1 MNHRNTLNTRLLPLS
16 ILISSLVSGGAMAVT
31 AVPIGDFQRMANGGN
46 FQFSSGSPAAN
57 SKLKSNTM
65 LESMFPIDMNI
76 TPEMLAELQQQYNE
90 QKKVSDEEIA
100 NLTKEVD
107 ATLDPAE
114 KALKQTELDK
124 FKKNAQNKN
133 ELFEATIAYA
143 KDKTQTNLD
152 NLSEKLK
159 NKITNDIN
167 LLPISGQFT
176 AKEIESLIEATL
188 NNDDSKLSSEITN
201 KIESIKQQQQA
212 ELSALDKFQDF
223 VTQNVLTP
231 EQAEKLQQN
240 VKDKYQKINAEAIA
254 KLAKEQAQ
262 AADDEAKKIKTE
274 SETELNELT
283 KKETEAKNAK
293 DKAASESTKLKDDAD
308 TEIKKVNSSWDNNT
322 LDIEAKLNDEITNG
336 KLGKKTEA
344 KAALKAIEEA
354 KEAAKLVTTA
364 TDAHS
369 AAKKATKAQQ
379 DVVDQAEADQQTT
392 STALKAKNQEF
403 KDATTAVAQLN
414 QLANAT
420 ADAPAFEQTIASG
433 EKQTVDTDAVAVDTN
448 VAGGQQDVTEKGTII
463 NSVITDG
470 GNVNLAVGALA
481 HGTVITKGI
490 LNNNGGTDIDTAVGA
505 EGKLVLQGEKV
516 LGTLGT
522 DDVINIAK
530 SFNAQIVE
538 DGKAT
543 VGEYAEIHNL
553 RSGKGIVELQ
563 DGAKAFNTLID
574 GGTFTIAQGAVA
586 DNTTLLDVELNLVE
600 GATADNT
607 HVGKDAHFTLEG
619 QAKTTGTH
627 VENGGK
633 FTLENGSEAE
643 LTNIIEG
650 TMTVND
656 GAIVKETT
664 LANEH
669 AELILKSGAKA
680 KNTKVHDKAIFTIDK
695 GGEALNTELRFADLE
710 LVADAQADG
719 TKLYEGSKFT
729 LQDGAETKD
738 TYIGSDS
745 IFTVNA
751 NAKAINTT
759 LASDSSTFVLQGSAD
774 NTIIDGGVFDV
785 QDGAKA
791 TNTTLN
797 EGDFKLAKNA
807 AADNTTMNGG
817 TFTLANEATATGT
830 IINGGVFD
838 VLAGAVAKDTQV
850 KKGKFNLMARAQAHK
865 LVVENGDAFIAGE
878 LSGDTVLNGGKTT
891 LTKTAVVNGKI
902 DATKNSFI
910 AVHDGANTQD
920 VDLNLAGNMVLV
932 SPAQA
937 ASNFARSAR
946 AVSHPQSA
954 QFAFKDVKLN
964 GGNIDMSQSNTQLN
978 MKSLAGKGSFNLGS
992 TLNNQANAPIN
1003 VLGNADGDFDIQI
1016 DSTGVAPNNLN
1027 IMNVKG
1033 KNRTNLRLANGPV
1046 DLGNYQYNLVSDGQG
1061 GFKLVADKN
1070 TLTRSAAGALAVANT
1085 TPVIFDAELSSI
1097 HNRLDA
1103 QRSAG
1108 NESGVWANYLNN
1120 NYQVKGAAANFDQ
1133 KLNGVTLGGDKA
1145 IDLGDATLSLGGFAS
1160 HSSSSIKSDYQSSG
1174 SVESNSLGAYAQY
1187 LANSGYYFNTVLK
1200 TNQFKQNLSV
1210 TSKDNNASGATNFS
1224 GLGLAVKAGKHINVD
1239 AMYVSP
1245 YVGLSNF
1252 TSGKA
1257 KQQLSNGMVIENQ
1270 GSSTTTGTLGVN
1282 TGYRFVLNNGVSIA
1296 PYGALSYAHDLSAR
1310 NDVMINKE
1318 KFDNSQKGS
1327 RTNAGVG
1334 INVNLTRNLSV
1345 NSEVMLSKGKK
1356 VETPMTINLGV
1367 AYTF

>member
-31 AVPIGDFQRMANGGN
+31 AVPTGDFQRIANGGN
-46 FQFSSGSPAAN
+46 FQFTSGSPAAN

-65 LESMFPIDMNI
+65 LESMFPVDMNI
-76 TPEMLAELQQQYNE
+76 TPEMLAELQQQLNK
-90 QKKVSDEEIA
+90 QKEVSDEEIA

-107 ATLDPAE
+107 ATQDPAE
-114 KALKQTELDK
+114 KAVKQTELDK
-124 FKKNAQNKN
+124 FKKNAQNEN

-143 KDKTQTNLD
+143 KDKTQPNFD
-152 NLSEKLK
+152 KLSEKLK

-231 EQAEKLQQN
+231 EQAEKLQQK
-240 VKDKYQKINAEAIA
+240 VKEKYQKINAVAVA

-262 AADDEAKKIKTE
+262 AEDDEAKKIKTE
-274 SETELNELT
+274 SETELKQL
-283 KKETEAKNAK
+283 KIKETEAKSAK
-293 DKAASESTKLKDDAD
+293 DDADNALNDLAGKDDAAIKAVDKNWAATDSDIETKLKD
-308 TEIKKVNSSWDNNT
+308 EIANN
-322 LDIEAKLNDEITNG
+322 
-336 KLGKKTEA
+336 KLGKETEA

-354 KEAAKLVTTA
+354 KEAAKLVA
-364 TDAHS
+364 EAADALL
-369 AAKKATKAQQ
+369 AAEQAAQAQQ
-379 DVVDQAEADQQTT
+379 KIFEQAEAAQQPTD
-392 STALKAKNQEF
+392 TALQDRTKEF
-403 KDATTAVAQLN
+403 NDATAAVAQLN
-414 QLANAT
+414 TLANAT
-420 ADAPAFEQTIASG
+420 ADTPAFEQTIAPG

-448 VAGGQQDVTEKGTII
+448 VAGGEQNVAEKGTII
-463 NSVITDG
+463 NSVITDD

-481 HGTVITKGI
+481 HGTVITKGT

-516 LGTLGT
+516 SGTTGT

-530 SFNAQIVE
+530 SFNAQVAE

-543 VGEYAEIHNL
+543 VGKYAEIHNL
-553 RSGKGIVELQ
+553 RSDKGIVELQ
-563 DGAKAFNTLID
+563 DGAKAFNTWID

-586 DNTTLLDVELNLVE
+586 DNTTLLDVKLNLVE

-607 HVGKDAHFTLEG
+607 HVGKDAHFTLED

-633 FTLENGSEAE
+633 FTLDNGSEAE
-643 LTNIIEG
+643 LTNITEG

-656 GAIVKETT
+656 GAIAKDTT
-664 LANEH
+664 LVSEY
-669 AELILKSGAKA
+669 AEFILESGAKA
-680 KNTKVHDKAIFTIDK
+680 ENTKVHDRAIFTINK

-710 LVADAQADG
+710 LVADAKADG

-729 LQDGAETKD
+729 LQDGAETQD

-807 AADNTTMNGG
+807 TADNTTMNGG
-817 TFTLANEATATGT
+817 TFTLANKAIATGT

-838 VLAGAVAKDTQV
+838 VLAGAVANNTKV

-878 LSGDTVLNGGKTT
+878 LNGDTVLNGGKTT

-946 AVSHPQSA
+946 AFSHPQSA

-1003 VLGNADGDFDIQI
+1003 ILGNADGDFDIQI

-1046 DLGNYQYNLVSDGQG
+1046 DLGNYQHNLVSDGQG

-1160 HSSSSIKSDYQSSG
+1160 HSSSNIKSDYQSSG

>member
-16 ILISSLVSGGAMAVT
+16 ILISSLVSGGAMAAT
-31 AVPIGDFQRMANGGN
+31 AVPTGDFQRVANGGS
-46 FQFSSGSPAAN
+46 FLITTDALTTN
-57 SKLKSNTM
+57 SKSKPDSM
-65 LESMFPIDMNI
+65 LESMFPADMKI
-76 TPEMLAELQQQYNE
+76 TQEMLTQVQQQLDE
-90 QKKVSDEEIA
+90 QKKTSDEEIA

-107 ATLDPAE
+107 ATQDPAE
-114 KALKQTELDK
+114 KALKETELAK
-124 FKKNAQNKN
+124 FKQIAQNEN

-143 KDKTQTNLD
+143 KDQTQVNLD
-152 NLSEKLK
+152 KLSEKLK
-159 NKITNDIN
+159 DKITNDIN
-167 LLPISGQFT
+167 SLPISGQFT
-176 AKEIESLIEATL
+176 AEEIESLVDATL
-188 NNDDSKLSSEITN
+188 ANDDSTLSSEITN

-212 ELSALDKFQDF
+212 ELSVLDKFQDF
-223 VTQNVLTP
+223 VTQNVLSP

-254 KLAKEQAQ
+254 KLANEQAQ
-262 AADDEAKKIKTE
+262 AADDEAKKTKLA
-274 SETELNELT
+274 SETELGELT
-283 KKETEAKNAK
+283 QKETEAK
-293 DKAASESTKLKDDAD
+293 KAKDDANNALTALAGKDD
-308 TEIKKVNSSWDNNT
+308 TAIKNVDGNWAATDS
-322 LDIEAKLNDEITNG
+322 DIETKLNDALNDP
-336 KLGKKTEA
+336 LKKNDAE
-344 KAALKAIEEA
+344 AALQAIKEA
-354 KEAAKLVTTA
+354 KEAAELVTKT
-364 TDAHS
+364 TDAHQ
-369 AAKKATKAQQ
+369 AAEQATQAQQ
-379 DVVDQAEADQQTT
+379 KVFDQAETDQKITDA
-392 STALKAKNQEF
+392 ALQDRTKEF
-403 KDATTAVAQLN
+403 KDATDAVDKLN
-414 QLANAT
+414 TLANAT
-420 ADAPAFEQTIASG
+420 ADTPAFEQTIASG
-433 EKQTVDTDAVAVDTN
+433 EKQTVDTDAVAVDTK
-448 VAGGQQDVTEKGTII
+448 VAGGEQNVAEKGTII
-463 NSVITDG
+463 NSVITDD

-481 HGTVITKGI
+481 HGTVITKGT

-505 EGKLVLQGEKV
+505 EGKLVLQGKRV
-516 LGTLGT
+516 VSSAPGT
-522 DDVINIAK
+522 DDIINIAK
-530 SFNAQIVE
+530 SVNAQVAE
-538 DGKAT
+538 GGKAT

-574 GGTFTIAQGAVA
+574 GGTFTIAKGAVA

-607 HVGKDAHFTLEG
+607 HVGKDAHFTLED

-633 FTLENGSEAE
+633 FTLDNGSEAE
-643 LTNIIEG
+643 LTNITEG

-680 KNTKVHDKAIFTIDK
+680 ENTKVYDRAIFTINK

-710 LVADAQADG
+710 LVADAKADG

-751 NAKAINTT
+751 NAKATNTT

-807 AADNTTMNGG
+807 TADNTTMNGG
-817 TFTLANEATATGT
+817 TFTLANKATATGT

-878 LSGDTVLNGGKTT
+878 LNGDTVLNGGKTT

-1356 VETPMTINLGV
+1356 VETPITINLGV

>member
-124 FKKNAQNKN
+124 FKKIAQNEN

-143 KDKTQTNLD
+143 NDKNQTNLD

-201 KIESIKQQQQA
+201 KIDSIKQQQQA

-254 KLAKEQAQ
+254 KLANEQAQ

-274 SETELNELT
+274 SETELNEL
-283 KKETEAKNAK
+283 KQKEAKAESAK
-293 DKAASESTKLKDDAD
+293 NEANKNSTKLKDDAD
-308 TEIKKVNSSWDNNT
+308 TEIKKVDGSWDNNT
-322 LDIEAKLNDEITNG
+322 LDIEAKLNDEITNN
-336 KLGKKTEA
+336 KLGKEAEA

-354 KEAAKLVTTA
+354 KEAAKLLATA

-369 AAKKATKAQQ
+369 AAKKAAQAQQ

-392 STALKAKNQEF
+392 NTALKAKNQAF
-403 KDATTAVAQLN
+403 KDATAAVDKLN
-414 QLANAT
+414 TLANAT
-420 ADAPAFEQTIASG
+420 ADTPAFEQTIALG
-433 EKQTVDTDAVAVDTN
+433 EKQTVDTDAVAVDTK

-481 HGTVITKGI
+481 HGTVITKGT

-516 LGTLGT
+516 SGTTGT

-530 SFNAQIVE
+530 SFDAQVAE
-538 DGKAT
+538 GGKAT

-586 DNTTLLDVELNLVE
+586 DNTTLLDVKLNLVE

-607 HVGKDAHFTLEG
+607 HVGKDAHFTLED

-633 FTLENGSEAE
+633 FTLDNGSEAE
-643 LTNIIEG
+643 LTNITEG

-656 GAIVKETT
+656 GAIAKDTT
-664 LANEH
+664 LVSEY

-680 KNTKVHDKAIFTIDK
+680 ENTKVHDRAIFTINK
-695 GGEALNTELRFADLE
+695 GAKALNTELHFTDLD
-710 LVADAQADG
+710 LVAGAQADG
-719 TKLYEGSKFT
+719 TKLYNGSKFT
-729 LQDGAETKD
+729 LQDGAETQD
-738 TYIGSDS
+738 TYIGSGS
-745 IFTVNA
+745 TFTVNVG
-751 NAKAINTT
+751 AKATNTT

-807 AADNTTMNGG
+807 TADNTTMNGG
-817 TFTLANEATATGT
+817 TFTLANKATATGT

-878 LSGDTVLNGGKTT
+878 LNGDTVLNGGKTT

-1003 VLGNADGDFDIQI
+1003 ILGNADGDFDIQI

-1046 DLGNYQYNLVSDGQG
+1046 DLGNYQHNLVSDGQG

>member
-16 ILISSLVSGGAMAVT
+16 ILISSLVSGGAMAAT
-31 AVPIGDFQRMANGGN
+31 AVPTGDFQRVANGGS
-46 FQFSSGSPAAN
+46 FLITTDALTTN
-57 SKLKSNTM
+57 SKSKPDSM
-65 LESMFPIDMNI
+65 LESMFPADMKI
-76 TPEMLAELQQQYNE
+76 TPEMLTQVQQQFDE
-90 QKKVSDEEIA
+90 QKKTSDEEIA
-100 NLTKEVD
+100 KLTKEVG
-107 ATLDPAE
+107 AAQDPAD
-114 KALKQTELDK
+114 KALKETELAK
-124 FKKNAQNKN
+124 FEKIAQSEN

-143 KDKTQTNLD
+143 KDKTQGNLD
-152 NLSEKLK
+152 KLSEKLK

-167 LLPISGQFT
+167 SLPISGQFT
-176 AKEIESLIEATL
+176 AKEIESLVEATL
-188 NNDDSKLSSEITN
+188 ANDASTLSPEITQ
-201 KIESIKQQQQA
+201 KVESIKQQQQA
-212 ELSALDKFQDF
+212 ELSVLDKFQDF
-223 VTQNVLTP
+223 VTQNVLSP

-254 KLAKEQAQ
+254 KLANEQAQ
-262 AADDEAKKIKTE
+262 AADDEAKKTKLA
-274 SETELNELT
+274 SETELGELT
-283 KKETEAKNAK
+283 QKETEAK
-293 DKAASESTKLKDDAD
+293 KAKDDANNALTALAGKDD
-308 TEIKKVNSSWDNNT
+308 TAIKNVDGNWAATDS
-322 LDIEAKLNDEITNG
+322 DIETKLNDALNDP
-336 KLGKKTEA
+336 LKKNDAE
-344 KAALKAIEEA
+344 AALQAIKEA
-354 KEAAKLVTTA
+354 KEAAKLLATA

-369 AAKKATKAQQ
+369 AAEQAAQAQQ
-379 DVVDQAEADQQTT
+379 KVFDQEKADQKITDA
-392 STALKAKNQEF
+392 ALQDRTKEF
-403 KDATTAVAQLN
+403 KDATDAVDKLN
-414 QLANAT
+414 TLANAT
-420 ADAPAFEQTIASG
+420 ADTPAFEQTIAPSK
-433 EKQTVDTDAVAVDTN
+433 KQTVDTDAVAVDTK
-448 VAGGQQDVTEKGTII
+448 VAGGEQNVAEKGTII
-463 NSVITDG
+463 NSVITDD

-481 HGTVITKGI
+481 HGTVITKGT

-516 LGTLGT
+516 SGTTGT

-530 SFNAQIVE
+530 SFNAQVAGG
-538 DGKAT
+538 GKAT
-543 VGEYAEIHNL
+543 VGKYAEIHNL
-553 RSGKGIVELQ
+553 RSDKGIVELQ
-563 DGAKAFNTLID
+563 DGAKAFNTWID

-586 DNTTLLDVELNLVE
+586 DNTTLLDVKLNLVE

-607 HVGKDAHFTLEG
+607 HVGKDAHFTLED

-627 VENGGK
+627 VENGGM
-633 FTLENGSEAE
+633 FTLDNGSEAE
-643 LTNIIEG
+643 LTNITEG

-656 GAIVKETT
+656 GAIAKETT

-669 AELILKSGAKA
+669 AELILESGAKA
-680 KNTKVHDKAIFTIDK
+680 EATKVHDGAVFTIQD
-695 GGEALNTELRFADLE
+695 GAEALNTELHFTDLE
-710 LVADAQADG
+710 LVAGAKADG

-729 LQDGAETKD
+729 LLDGAETQD

-745 IFTVNA
+745 TFTVN
-751 NAKAINTT
+751 
-759 LASDSSTFVLQGSAD
+759 V
-774 NTIIDGGVFDV
+774 
-785 QDGAKA
+785 GAKA
-791 TNTTLN
+791 TNTLVESGHFTLDGIAENTTIDGGVFGVQAGATATNTTLN
-797 EGDFKLAKNA
+797 MGDFKLAKDA
-807 AADNTTMNGG
+807 TAENTTVNGG
-817 TFTLANEATATGT
+817 TFTLANEATATDT

-838 VLAGAVAKDTQV
+838 VQAGAVANDTQV

-865 LVVENGDAFIAGE
+865 LVVENGDALIAGE
-878 LSGDTVLNGGKTT
+878 LTGNTVLKGGATT
-891 LTKTAVVNGKI
+891 FAKTAVVSGKI

-932 SPAQA
+932 SQAPAA
-937 ASNFARSAR
+937 ANFARSAR
-946 AVSHPQSA
+946 AVSNNQPA
-954 QFAFKDVKLN
+954 QFAFKDVKLS
-964 GGNIDMSQSNTQLN
+964 GGNIDMSKSNAQLT
-978 MKSLAGKGSFNLGS
+978 MKSLAGKGGFNLGS
-992 TLNNQANAPIN
+992 ALNNHAGAPLN
-1003 VLGNADGDFDIQI
+1003 VIGNAEGTFDIQI
-1016 DSTGVAPNNLN
+1016 DSSGVAPTNLN
-1027 IMNVKG
+1027 VMNVKG
-1033 KNRTNLRLANGPV
+1033 KNSSNLRLANGPV
-1046 DLGNYQYNLVSDGQG
+1046 DLGNYQHNLVSDGNG
-1061 GFKLVADKN
+1061 GFKLVADK
-1070 TLTRSAAGALAVANT
+1070 TALTPSSAGALAIANT

-1120 NYQVKGAAANFDQ
+1120 NYQVKGTAANFDQ
-1133 KLNGVTLGGDKA
+1133 KLNGVTIGGDKA
-1145 IDLGDATLSLGGFAS
+1145 IDLGEATLSLGGFAS
-1160 HSSSSIKSDYQSSG
+1160 HSSSNIKSDYQSSG

-1210 TSKDNNASGATNFS
+1210 TSKGNNASGATNFS
-1224 GLGLAVKAGKHINVD
+1224 GLGLAVKAGKHITVD

-1245 YVGLSNF
+1245 YVGLSSF

-1356 VETPMTINLGV
+1356 VETPITINLGV

>member
-16 ILISSLVSGGAMAVT
+16 ILISSLVSGGAMAAT
-31 AVPIGDFQRMANGGN
+31 AVPTGDFQRVANGGS
-46 FQFSSGSPAAN
+46 FLITTDALTTN
-57 SKLKSNTM
+57 SKSKPDSM
-65 LESMFPIDMNI
+65 LESMFPADMKI
-76 TPEMLAELQQQYNE
+76 TPEMLTQVQQQFDE
-90 QKKVSDEEIA
+90 QKKTSDEEIA
-100 NLTKEVD
+100 KLTKEVG
-107 ATLDPAE
+107 AAQDPAD
-114 KALKQTELDK
+114 KALKETELAK
-124 FKKNAQNKN
+124 FEKIAQSEN

-143 KDKTQTNLD
+143 KDKTQGNLD
-152 NLSEKLK
+152 KLSEKLK

-167 LLPISGQFT
+167 SLPISGQFT
-176 AKEIESLIEATL
+176 AKEIESLVEATL
-188 NNDDSKLSSEITN
+188 ANDDSTLSPEITQ
-201 KIESIKQQQQA
+201 KVESIKQQQQA
-212 ELSALDKFQDF
+212 ELSALDKFQAF
-223 VTQNVLTP
+223 VTQNVLSP
-231 EQAEKLQQN
+231 EQAENLQQK
-240 VKDKYQKINAEAIA
+240 VKEKYQKINAVAVA

-262 AADDEAKKIKTE
+262 AEDDEAKKIKTE

-322 LDIEAKLNDEITNG
+322 PDIEAKLNDEITNG
-336 KLGKKTEA
+336 KLGKETEA

-354 KEAAKLVTTA
+354 KEAAKLLATA

-369 AAKKATKAQQ
+369 AAEQAAQAQQ
-379 DVVDQAEADQQTT
+379 KAFDQEKADQKITDA
-392 STALKAKNQEF
+392 ALQDRTKEF
-403 KDATTAVAQLN
+403 KDATDAVDKLN
-414 QLANAT
+414 TLANAT
-420 ADAPAFEQTIASG
+420 ADTPAFEQTIAPSK
-433 EKQTVDTDAVAVDTN
+433 KQTVDTDAVAVDTK
-448 VAGGQQDVTEKGTII
+448 VAGGEQNVAEKGTII
-463 NSVITDG
+463 NSVITDD

-481 HGTVITKGI
+481 HGTVITKGT

-516 LGTLGT
+516 SGTTGT

-530 SFNAQIVE
+530 SFNAQVAGG
-538 DGKAT
+538 GKAT
-543 VGEYAEIHNL
+543 VGKYAEIHNL
-553 RSGKGIVELQ
+553 RSDKGIVELQ
-563 DGAKAFNTLID
+563 DGAKAFNTWID
-574 GGTFTIAQGAVA
+574 GGTFTIAQGAVV
-586 DNTTLLDVELNLVE
+586 DNTTLLDVKLNLVE

-607 HVGKDAHFTLEG
+607 HVGKDAHFTLED

-633 FTLENGSEAE
+633 FTLDNGSEAE
-643 LTNIIEG
+643 LTNITEG

-656 GAIVKETT
+656 GAIAKETT

-669 AELILKSGAKA
+669 AELILESGAKA
-680 KNTKVHDKAIFTIDK
+680 EATKVHDGAVFTIQD
-695 GGEALNTELRFADLE
+695 GAEALNTELHFTDLE
-710 LVADAQADG
+710 LVAGAKADG

-729 LQDGAETKD
+729 LLDGAETQD

-745 IFTVNA
+745 TFTVN
-751 NAKAINTT
+751 
-759 LASDSSTFVLQGSAD
+759 V
-774 NTIIDGGVFDV
+774 
-785 QDGAKA
+785 GAKA
-791 TNTTLN
+791 TNTLVESGHFTLDGIAENTTIDGGVFGVQAGATATNTTLN
-797 EGDFKLAKNA
+797 MGDFKLAKDA
-807 AADNTTMNGG
+807 TAENTTVNGG
-817 TFTLANEATATGT
+817 TFTLANEATATDT

-838 VLAGAVAKDTQV
+838 VQAGAVANDTQV

-865 LVVENGDAFIAGE
+865 LVVENGDALIAGE
-878 LSGDTVLNGGKTT
+878 LTGNTVLKGGATT
-891 LTKTAVVNGKI
+891 FAKTAVVSGKI

-932 SPAQA
+932 SQAPAA
-937 ASNFARSAR
+937 ANFARSAR
-946 AVSHPQSA
+946 AVSNNQPA
-954 QFAFKDVKLN
+954 QFAFKDVKLS
-964 GGNIDMSQSNTQLN
+964 GGNIDMSKSNAQLT
-978 MKSLAGKGSFNLGS
+978 MKSLAGKGGFNLGS
-992 TLNNQANAPIN
+992 ALNNHAGAPLN
-1003 VLGNADGDFDIQI
+1003 VIGNAEGTFDIQI
-1016 DSTGVAPNNLN
+1016 DSSGVAPTNLN
-1027 IMNVKG
+1027 VMNVKG
-1033 KNRTNLRLANGPV
+1033 KNSSNLRLANGPV
-1046 DLGNYQYNLVSDGQG
+1046 DLGNYQHNLVSDGNG
-1061 GFKLVADKN
+1061 GFKLVADK
-1070 TLTRSAAGALAVANT
+1070 TALTPSSAGALAIANT

-1120 NYQVKGAAANFDQ
+1120 NYQVKGTAANFDQ
-1133 KLNGVTLGGDKA
+1133 KLNGVTIGGDKA
-1145 IDLGDATLSLGGFAS
+1145 IDLGEATLSLGGFAS
-1160 HSSSSIKSDYQSSG
+1160 HSSSNIKSDYQSSG

-1210 TSKDNNASGATNFS
+1210 TSKGNNASGATNFS
-1224 GLGLAVKAGKHINVD
+1224 GLGLAVKAGKHITVD

-1245 YVGLSNF
+1245 YVGLSSF

-1356 VETPMTINLGV
+1356 VETPITINLGV